1 MQAISVKPAD
11 TPYNVG
17 LLSMGRPAKNKR
29 TALGERIASL
39 RERAGLSQ
47 EQLAEKIG
55 SNQKNVAYWERRA
68 VSLKPEQIDAIA
80 AALGCTHQ
88 EILGIQSPK
97 QRGSGPVG
105 KAKAIF
111 DRVSALPRDRQQ
123 KILGA
128 VEDMLVA
135 HEGRKAS

>member
-1 MQAISVKPAD
+1 MQALSVK
-11 TPYNVG
+11 TPGDPYTAAFH
-17 LLSMGRPAKNKR
+17 MGRPAKNKR
-29 TALGERIASL
+29 TELGGRIAAL

-47 EQLAEKIG
+47 EQLAQKIG

-68 VSLKPEQIDAIA
+68 VALKPAQIDAVA
-80 AALGCTHQ
+80 AALGCSHQ
-88 EILGIQSPK
+88 EILGVETPK
-97 QRGSGPVG
+97 ARGSGPVG

-135 HEGRKAS
+135 HETRKAS